1 MNKKRLLAII
11 MTVMLIVGMLPP
23 GTFVYADEAAEL
35 TLVYTDGTVETRY
48 VSRIYSIFSGIN
60 TLKSVSV
67 KGDLEYIDSDAF
79 HNCKSLV
86 DVTFGGNV
94 GDIGGCAFTGCTSLT
109 SVSFGGNVGDIGKDA
124 FMGCTSLTSVSFPGN
139 VGDIGYG
146 AFHGCT
152 SLTSVSFSGNV
163 GEIGAVAFNGCRFTS
178 VSFPGKVVIGDD
190 AFENCQKLGSITF
203 KDPAFGSIGAAF
215 RMGCSKFEEVYFDG
229 TLAQWMQ
236 IPIANNWVDKSID
249 IHCEYNVAVNPDDGG
264 TAEANV
270 SYDYDENTKTAS
282 IGVYVTAES
291 NDGYRFVNWTGDGIT
306 FADATAPETTLTT
319 FDPSATATANF
330 EKVYKVTVINDGNG
344 TGMAHPTSGP
354 MGTEVTLTAT
364 PDDDYRFK
372 AWMIIE
378 GFVTVN
384 ENRFRIGDADVT
396 LLATFELIPPDD
408 ISTATVTA
416 SDQTYD
422 GTEKKPVPT
431 VTWNGK
437 TLTEGIDYD
446 VTAYADNI
454 DAGEATVTVTGKGKF
469 AGTAKGKF
477 KVAPARAT
485 ITVADASKVEGEE
498 DPAFTGTVEGLIAD
512 GDLGEISYKR
522 TGNDEAPGTYKGVLI
537 ANYTDNPNYDVTVTK
552 GDFTITEKPV
562 YEAAS
567 GSGGT
572 YTKGSGKTLTFT
584 YKRSADDGTTFGHFK
599 GITVDGK
606 AVPEKDSSG
615 KANWTAK
622 KGSVIIELQ
631 PSYLEML
638 SVGEHKLAVQFDDG
652 ADATSTFT
660 VKAKAATP
668 TKATTTAPKT
678 GDESNMLMWFLLI
691 CASLFV
697 MSRIISLRNRR

>member
-11 MTVMLIVGMLPP
+11 MTVMLIVEMLPF
-23 GTFVYADEAAEL
+23 GTFVYADDAVEL

-48 VSRIYSIFSGIN
+48 VSRIGSVFSGIN

-67 KGDLEYIDSDAF
+67 KGDLEYIESSEF

-86 DVTFGGNV
+86 DVTFEGNV
-94 GDIGGCAFTGCTSLT
+94 GNIGQSAFQDCTSLT
-109 SVSFGGNVGDIGKDA
+109 SVSFGGNVGDIGKNA
-124 FMGCTSLTSVSFPGN
+124 FHGCTPLDSVSFPGN
-139 VGDIGYG
+139 VGDIVEE
-146 AFHGCT
+146 AFHGCI
-152 SLTSVSFSGNV
+152 SLTSVSFSRNV
-163 GEIGAVAFNGCRFTS
+163 GEIGERAFNGCPFTS

-190 AFENCQKLGSITF
+190 AFENCQNLRSITF

-215 RMGCSKFEEVYFDG
+215 RFGCVQFEEVFYNG

-236 IPIANNWVDKSID
+236 IPIAYNWVESYRTVD
-249 IHCEYNVAVNPDDGG
+249 IHCKYNVAVIPDDGG
-264 TAEANV
+264 TAEASVRYYNDGNTNV
-270 SYDYDENTKTAS
+270 GS
-282 IGVYVTAES
+282 IGVYVTAVPY
-291 NDGYRFVNWTGDGIT
+291 DGYRFVNWTGDGIT
-306 FADATAPETTLTT
+306 FADATAPATTLTT
-319 FDPSATATANF
+319 FDSSATATANF
-330 EKVYKVTVINDGNG
+330 ERIYKVTVINDGNG

-372 AWMIIE
+372 KWMVIE
-378 GFVTVN
+378 GFVTFN

-396 LLATFELIPPDD
+396 LLATFEPIPPDD

-469 AGTAKGKF
+469 AGTAKGTF
-477 KVAPARAT
+477 KIEPAKA
-485 ITVADASKVEGEE
+485 
-498 DPAFTGTVEGLIAD
+498 
-512 GDLGEISYKR
+512 
-522 TGNDEAPGTYKGVLI
+522 
-537 ANYTDNPNYDVTVTK
+537 
-552 GDFTITEKPV
+552 TITEKPV
-562 YEAAS
+562 YEAVS

-572 YTKGSGKTLTFT
+572 YTKGSEKTLTFT
-584 YKRSADDGTTFGHFK
+584 YKRSADDETTFSHFK
-599 GITVDGK
+599 GIAVDGK

-615 KANWTAK
+615 KANWTSK
-622 KGSVIIELQ
+622 SGSVIIELQ
-631 PSYLEML
+631 SSYLDTL
-638 SVGEHKLAVQFDDG
+638 SNGEHKMAVQFDDG

-668 TKATTTAPKT
+668 TKAATTTPKT
-678 GDESNMLMWFLLI
+678 GDESNMLLWFLLI
-691 CASLFV
+691 CTSLFV
-697 MSRIISLRNRR
+697 MFRIISLRNRR